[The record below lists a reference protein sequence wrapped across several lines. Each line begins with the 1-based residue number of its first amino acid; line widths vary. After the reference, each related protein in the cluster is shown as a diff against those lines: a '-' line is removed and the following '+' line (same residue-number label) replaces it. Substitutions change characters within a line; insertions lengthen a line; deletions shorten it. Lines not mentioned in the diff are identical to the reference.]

1 MFPYFFLLTSCT
13 HPFACNY
20 YYYCCGVGYMC
31 YIHFLVAVAPIPSY
45 GRQAPFTSLIPPSYR
60 TILLL
65 LFLLPPPRA
74 PSRRQRSTESQ
85 IPKYAPKERRKE
97 KKFSVVL
104 SSLFHSLS
112 LSLRRSFF
120 FRHFF
125 FLSSLLLF
133 LSLSPS
139 RSLARST
146 SIPCSGFPAM

>member
-112 LSLRRSFF
+112 LYDDPFSSDTFFSYLLSFF
-120 FRHFF
+120 
-125 FLSSLLLF
+125 S
-133 LSLSPS
+133 SLSPS